1 MNNTLKP
8 LITDLPKKQT
18 TSVQRTD
25 HLPPIDRTTNL
36 NSKQQTL
43 MSPRRT
49 LTNTKLP
56 PKTDSETIA
65 TPTNSLSTLVDGF
78 HKIVRHH
85 RWIQRPGITAAYRAG
100 FFCHGTA
107 TESDL
112 IVFNSPSTH
121 YQIHFKCYSRTSQ

>member
-1 MNNTLKP
+1 MYSIKQGEQYTNTSNNGP
-8 LITDLPKKQT
+8 SRKQT

-36 NSKQQTL
+36 NSEQRTL
-43 MSPRRT
+43 MSPRCT
-49 LTNTKLP
+49 LIITKLP

-100 FFCHGTA
+100 LFL
-107 TESDL
+107 SR
-112 IVFNSPSTH
+112 
-121 YQIHFKCYSRTSQ
+121 YSNGERPHRVQQPEHTLPNTF